1 MALFSCSACI
11 IPTELYLYIY
21 SSNPQLIPFSLI
33 FNTSN
38 CFLQL
43 YFVLMY
49 FLFVK
54 VLTVLI
60 HSSYRFSEQLYDH
73 DLGLFI
79 RQIVCLLLIFFF
91 FLRFYLSL
99 PLEHIPVFSHFSW
112 LCLFLCSRWN
122 RHLSQSWR
130 SGLVSEMNLIHPCPS
145 SWLSLETLRLSK

>member
-60 HSSYRFSEQLYDH
+60 HSSLKFIEQLYDH
-73 DLGLFI
+73 YLELFVGQIDYLLFI
-79 RQIVCLLLIFFF
+79 QFFWDF
-91 FLRFYLSL
+91 IPFLSL
-99 PLEHIPVFSHFSW
+99 KHQSSSVTQSCLTLCEPMDCSTPVFPVH
-112 LCLFLCSRWN
+112 
-122 RHLSQSWR
+122 HQLSEPGQTH
-130 SGLVSEMNLIHPCPS
+130 VH
-145 SWLSLETLRLSK
+145 